1 MTQTVGKVYAEAL
14 FLLAQEEGKEEQIY
28 HEINEAA
35 DLLAQY
41 PDFVL
46 LLSVPTLSMEE
57 RLDVLRKV
65 IGDGAGVTE
74 HFLFLLVEKR
84 RINRIAEIR
93 AAFNAMYYEKFS
105 IEEVSVIT
113 AVPMEDAQR
122 EALTAKMQK
131 KLQKTVKLI
140 EQVDPD
146 ILGGMIVQYGD
157 TRMDN
162 SLRTRMREFA
172 RNAEQS

>member
-35 DLLAQY
+35 DLLEQY

-93 AAFNAMYYEKFS
+93 TAFNAMYYEKFS

-146 ILGGMIVQYGD
+146 IMGGMIVQYGD